1 MSITITD
8 PGLLAQLRAAHTAV
22 ELRDPEGNLLGTL
35 ALASPFSREE
45 MDERRRKNRS
55 GRPLTDIVRDLEGRA
70 TGGA

>member
-8 PGLLAQLRAAHTAV
+8 PALLAQLRAALETV

-35 ALASPFSREE
+35 ALVSPFTRAE

-55 GRPLTDIVRDLEGRA
+55 GRPLADIVRDLERRGE
-70 TGGA
+70 